1 MPEVT
6 EKPDLTS
13 VRTLVRSVSALAR
26 HLKMTPNSI
35 YRWIAVNRIPGAHIV
50 RVANFYD
57 VEIPEL
63 LPLTGSD
70 ENNEITVKLKPRSVL
85 KTLMDV
91 FQGTITIEQAMDIT
105 GSSKI
110 SLTLILTHW
119 VDELPTLYT
128 TLEQLDQKRIDL
140 GEACRRLGV
149 TKYTLHGIRRK
160 YGYAPGALTRT
171 RPVPT
176 LPARRSRSKE
186 TALRCI
192 AGKTTVKEAARESNI
207 SERTL
212 FRAIE
217 GLTTH
222 KLNELSA
229 WPTVFR
235 EALVGEIEGNI
246 QPTVAEWLEFANS
259 QRLFVN
265 RPPKYP
271 PTPSDWRN
279 LPLKR
284 LLVGVLLGEE
294 TLDEVAASRGADP
307 EILRTLFTGDLKPL
321 GITLEQVEYLPLT
334 HQIALAELI
343 LALMDRKRKVV
354 K

>member
-1 MPEVT
+1 MET
-6 EKPDLTS
+6 KKKPDLTS

-26 HLKMTPNSI
+26 HLKMTTNSI
-35 YRWIAVNRIPGAHIV
+35 YRWIAVNRIPGAHVV

-57 VEIPEL
+57 VGIVQL

-70 ENNEITVKLKPRSVL
+70 ENNEVTVKLKPRSVL

-119 VDELPTLYT
+119 GDELPTLYT

-140 GEACRRLGV
+140 DEACRRLGV
-149 TKYTLHGIRRK
+149 AKYTLHGIRRK

-171 RPVPT
+171 RPEPT
-176 LPARRSRSKE
+176 LPARRDRSRE
-186 TALRCI
+186 VALRCI
-192 AGKTTVKEAARESNI
+192 SGKITVKDAARESNI

-212 FRAIE
+212 FRAVE
-217 GLTTH
+217 ALTTH

-229 WPTVFR
+229 WPVVFR
-235 EALVGEIEGNI
+235 EALVAEIEGKT
-246 QPTVAEWLEFANS
+246 PPVVAEWLEFANS
-259 QRLFVN
+259 QRLFIEKSQ
-265 RPPKYP
+265 KYP
-271 PTPSDWRN
+271 LTPPDWHN

-284 LLVGVLLGEE
+284 LLVGVLRGEA

-307 EILRTLFTGDLKPL
+307 KILRTLFTGDLRPL
-321 GITLEQVEYLPLT
+321 GVTFEQVEYLPLT

-343 LALMDRKRKVV
+343 LAMMGRKRKVV